1 MENVLVRFVLR
12 CPKFGF
18 LLADLGASAYA
29 GELGF
34 LRLRSHK
41 RLSLYVVSVVTWDV
55 EEELAAPYMVF
66 YIHFLA
72 EATSQ

>member
-1 MENVLVRFVLR
+1 MDNVLVGFVLS

-18 LLADLGASAYA
+18 LLPDLGASACA

-34 LRLRSHK
+34 LSLRSHK
-41 RLSLYVVSVVTWDV
+41 RLSLYVVGVVTWDAEKKLV
-55 EEELAAPYMVF
+55 SPYDF

-72 EATSQ
+72 DATNQ